1 MDLRQLRYFAAV
13 AEEGH
18 ITRAADRLG
27 MQQPPLSQ
35 QIKAL
40 EQEINAQLFL
50 RKPRGVQLTEAGAA
64 LFKEVRL
71 LLDHVE
77 RAIDTTRRAA
87 RGEQGRLC
95 VGIAPTAPFH
105 PLVPGAIRDFQEKF
119 PLVSLTL
126 EEGLS
131 NDVIEQLRNEKMD
144 VAFVRN
150 ASIHVEGL
158 IVHRLFDEPMVV
170 AVPDNHPVLR
180 GRRRQPISLG
190 ALENDAFVLIGPPG
204 TGLHDETIAACRDA
218 GFSPRIGQA
227 APRITSALGLV
238 AAGLGVALVPDS
250 MQRVKMSGVRYRRLR
265 GSAQPKAFLGLA
277 LRKNNASIVLRQF
290 VISVRRMATLHLK
303 RG

>member
-1 MDLRQLRYFAAV
+1 MDLRQLRYFAVV
-13 AEEGH
+13 AEEAH

-40 EQEINAQLFL
+40 EQEIGAQLFL
-50 RKPRGVQLTEAGAA
+50 RKPRGVQLTEAGLA
-64 LFKEVRL
+64 LFKEARL

-77 RAIDTTRRAA
+77 RAVDTTRRAA

-105 PLVPGAIRDFQEKF
+105 PLVPGAIRNFQQNF
-119 PLVSLTL
+119 PLVSLAL

-131 NDVIEQLRNEKMD
+131 NEVTEQLRNERMD

-158 IVHRLFDEPMVV
+158 IVHRLFDESMVV
-170 AVPDNHPVLR
+170 ALPDNHPVMRGKGREPVSLR
-180 GRRRQPISLG
+180 V
-190 ALENDAFVLIGPPG
+190 LENDPFVLIGPPG
-204 TGLHDETIAACRDA
+204 TGLHDETLAACREA

-227 APRITSALGLV
+227 APRITSTLGLV
-238 AAGLGVALVPDS
+238 AAGLGVSLVPES
-250 MQRVKMSGVRYRRLR
+250 MQRVKMSGVRYRRLK
-265 GSAQPKAFLGLA
+265 GPAQPKAFLGLA
-277 LRKNNASIVLRQF
+277 LRKNNASTVLRQF
-290 VISVRRMATLHLK
+290 VISVRRMA
-303 RG
+303 RR